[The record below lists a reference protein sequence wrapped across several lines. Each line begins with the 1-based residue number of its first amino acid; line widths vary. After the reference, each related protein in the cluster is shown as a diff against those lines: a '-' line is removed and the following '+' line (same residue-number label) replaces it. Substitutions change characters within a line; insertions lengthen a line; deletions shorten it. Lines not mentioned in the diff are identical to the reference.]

1 MNDLLTAKDVEVKVF
16 KKARFGGYAVPEVE
30 DFLNQVA
37 DDLEAYAI
45 QIDEKDARIA
55 ELEAYVKKQDDMTD
69 AIKDA
74 LIQARQ
80 AAKEM
85 EDKAQSERDAIIAEA
100 KQEAERIVSEAHATV
115 QARIDEAERKAA
127 NLIAEARASA
137 SEATQA
143 SKDKRAKAEEA
154 LAGIEAELSA
164 RRKSAEDEAQEI
176 LARARAESRTLVS
189 DVKKEAADYEKQI
202 QFLSLKKQ
210 QFLKDAVAMLLD
222 FGKIIEDA
230 QDEPAEAPEIE
241 GLPDDSY
248 PEPPVPADDTEGGQ
262 E

>member
-16 KKARFGGYAVPEVE
+16 KKARFGGYSVPEVE

-85 EDKAQSERDAIIAEA
+85 EDKAQSEHDAIIADA
-100 KQEAERIVSEAHATV
+100 QKEAERIIAESRATV
-115 QARIDEAERKAA
+115 QARVDDAEKKAA

-154 LAGIEAELSA
+154 LAGIEAELA
-164 RRKSAEDEAQEI
+164 GRRKAAEDEAQDI
-176 LARARAESRTLVS
+176 LAQARTEARRLMADSK
-189 DVKKEAADYEKQI
+189 DEAADYEKQI
-202 QFLSLKKQ
+202 QFLSLKKE
-210 QFLKDAVAMLLD
+210 QFLKDMVAMLLD
-222 FGKIIEDA
+222 FGRIIEDA
-230 QDEPAEAPEIE
+230 QEGPITPQGGDEEPVLPAASTN
-241 GLPDDSY
+241 GTDSIQ
-248 PEPPVPADDTEGGQ
+248 Q